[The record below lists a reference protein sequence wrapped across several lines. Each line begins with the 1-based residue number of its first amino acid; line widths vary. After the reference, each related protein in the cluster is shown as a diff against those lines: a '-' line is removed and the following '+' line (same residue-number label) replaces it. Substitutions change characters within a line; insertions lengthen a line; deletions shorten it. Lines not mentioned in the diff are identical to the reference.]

1 MDVAL
6 FDDIETQALAMGYA
20 HSRFLAA
27 SMPVLPLQELSNR
40 VVEKRDLFAA
50 DCTALAARQLIDAQ
64 RLKELK
70 GTVGYKNQAF
80 DLLTLI
86 ALMRENWQKIQGK
99 AAVTLEELDQERC
112 SRISR

>member
-1 MDVAL
+1 
-6 FDDIETQALAMGYA
+6 
-20 HSRFLAA
+20 
-27 SMPVLPLQELSNR
+27 